1 MLKEKK
7 VRIKSITYDMVK
19 VAEGGSGGGVFLEV
33 RDMGREKRRLNKT

>member
-19 VAEGGSGGGVFLEV
+19 VAEGGSGGGGFWRFEIW
-33 RDMGREKRRLNKT
+33 GEKKGG